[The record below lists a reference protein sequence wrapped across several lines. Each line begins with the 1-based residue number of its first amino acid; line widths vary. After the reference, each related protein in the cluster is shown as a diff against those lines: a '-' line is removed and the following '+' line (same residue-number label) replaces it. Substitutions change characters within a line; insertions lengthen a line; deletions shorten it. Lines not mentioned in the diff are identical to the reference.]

1 MILIPNYCQHPYY
14 WDAGLHLLY
23 VGDRLRLDPF
33 REAIGEIVRPG
44 MVVADIGTGTGPLA
58 RFAAHAG
65 ASKVYGVEQYQEILW
80 FAGRLNRTE
89 RLDQIIDLIPGDSR
103 EVALPE
109 RVDVIVAELIGAL
122 GNDEAM
128 SGILEDA
135 RHRCLKPGGKIIPSH
150 VEVFICPISAPEAHA
165 QIATVYHGDPIVPPA
180 AAFPPFE
187 IYYAIVDLPFERLLS
202 REQTLDS
209 INLMEHTELG
219 YQRSFSFACE
229 REGTF
234 SGFAVWFKAALTG
247 SVMLDTSPTA
257 ETTCWGQAFFPVR
270 EQVAVRGSDVI
281 DVVFSAIV
289 PSGSD
294 RPFYR
299 WHGSVR
305 RESQILCQFRQ
316 ASRLPT
322 ITKPGARIPGAA
334 KRHGLS
340 GAL

>member
-14 WDAGLHLLY
+14 WDPGLHLLY
-23 VGDRLRLDPF
+23 VGDWQRLNPF

-44 MVVADIGTGTGPLA
+44 MVVADIGTGSGPLA

-65 ASKVYGVEQYQEILW
+65 ATKVYGVEQHQEILW

-89 RLDQIIDLIPGDSR
+89 RLDHAIDLVLGDSR
-103 EVALPE
+103 KVALPE

-135 RHRCLKPGGKIIPSH
+135 RHRFLKPTGTIIPRQ

-165 QIATVYHGDPIVPPA
+165 QIATVYHGDRIVAPA
-180 AAFPPFE
+180 AAFAPFDV
-187 IYYAIVDLPFERLLS
+187 YYAILDLPFERLLS
-202 REQTLDS
+202 REQILDS
-209 INLMEHTELG
+209 INLMGHTELS
-219 YQRSFSFACE
+219 YERSLIFACE

-234 SGFAVWFKAALTG
+234 SGFAVWFKAALTC
-247 SVMLDTSPTA
+247 SVVLDTSPAA

-270 EQVAVRGSDVI
+270 EQVAVRRSDVI
-281 DVVFSAIV
+281 EVAFSAIV

-299 WHGSVR
+299 WRGSVK
-305 RESQILCQFRQ
+305 RELQALCTFKQ

-322 ITKPGARIPGAA
+322 IVNPGAA
-334 KRHGLS
+334 KRYGIS
-340 GAL
+340 GAR

>member
-14 WDAGLHLLY
+14 WDPGLHLLY
-23 VGDRLRLDPF
+23 VGDWPRLNPF

-44 MVVADIGTGTGPLA
+44 MVVADIGTGSGPLA
-58 RFAAHAG
+58 RFAARAG
-65 ASKVYGVEQYQEILW
+65 ATKVYGVEQYQEILW
-80 FAGRLNRTE
+80 FAERLNRTE
-89 RLDQIIDLIPGDSR
+89 RLDHVINLVPGDSR
-103 EVALPE
+103 GVALPE

-135 RHRCLKPGGKIIPSH
+135 RRRFLKPGGTIIPRQ

-165 QIATVYHGDPIVPPA
+165 QIETVYHDDPIVPPA

-187 IYYAIVDLPFERLLS
+187 VYYAIIDLPFERLLS

-209 INLMEHTELG
+209 INLMGHTELN
-219 YQRSFSFACE
+219 YERSFSFACE
-229 REGTF
+229 RDGTF

-247 SVMLDTSPTA
+247 SVVLDTSPAA

-270 EQVAVRGSDVI
+270 EQVPVRRNDVI
-281 DVVFSAIV
+281 EVIFSAIV
-289 PSGSD
+289 PAGSD

-305 RESQILCQFRQ
+305 REPQTLCKFQQ
-316 ASRLPT
+316 ASRLPA
-322 ITKPGARIPGAA
+322 ISSQASAFPAQA
-334 KRHGLS
+334 KRRGIS
-340 GAL
+340 GG